1 MKDDFWLHTFNQM
14 IIYCA
19 LNLSLTFNQH
29 GALSASKNIY
39 HCGKISYFFQTF
51 QHVLQ
56 FFVTMPIIGNKYV
69 YKNFYSKYLAK

>member
-1 MKDDFWLHTFNQM
+1 MKDDFLLHTFNQM

-51 QHVLQ
+51 QHVFSFLLLCLLLEISMLTRI
-56 FFVTMPIIGNKYV
+56 FIVNIW
-69 YKNFYSKYLAK
+69 